1 MFTNE
6 KNNFDVEIANDLES
20 GKKVFMC
27 SMSADMANKYYELYN
42 KDYKVLVHSSMTDDE
57 LKQKL
62 QIVNEFWT
70 QYDLVICSP
79 SVESGVDF
87 NVEYFEKM
95 YVILS
100 DGSTH
105 QRGLNQMTNRVRK
118 LKNLHVN
125 CYLNGLPY
133 AEKANLYTLDEAEV
147 MFKKYIT
154 LDKFTVTEDGNLE
167 NNTKNFN
174 CINKY
179 NYLETLNKNK
189 SYFVPYLLKL
199 LKQKHQ
205 TWTFDKTEHK
215 KTKDVNLTKE
225 MICSAPN
232 IDKEEYLKLLE
243 LQKKNQATTEN
254 KLCIERYM
262 YKFNWELKELDDET
276 MSKIYRKT
284 HIMFNN
290 KAINNVQSK
299 PFITNRILKKKSA
312 DESLESTNEE
322 FLSVDET
329 YQDVSLKVKLQKL
342 KVVNETLQSLNF
354 KNSKN
359 EFTKN
364 VIEGE
369 QFNELVQKT
378 MLKSALFKDV
388 STLALFEMNK
398 NATKKITSN
407 KAFLGFINKILAN
420 YAVKIQS
427 VQESE
432 KDENGNKI
440 NKYSIKQIKLLE

>member
-1 MFTNE
+1 
-6 KNNFDVEIANDLES
+6 
-20 GKKVFMC
+20 
-27 SMSADMANKYYELYN
+27 
-42 KDYKVLVHSSMTDDE
+42 
-57 LKQKL
+57 
-62 QIVNEFWT
+62 
-70 QYDLVICSP
+70 
-79 SVESGVDF
+79 
-87 NVEYFEKM
+87 M

-100 DGSTH
+100 GGSTH

-118 LKNLHVN
+118 LKNLNVN

-215 KTKDVNLTKE
+215 KLKDVNITKE

-262 YKFNWELKELDDET
+262 YKFNWDLKELDDKT

-290 KAINNVQSK
+290 KAINNVPSK
-299 PFITNRILKKKSA
+299 PY
-312 DESLESTNEE
+312 E
-322 FLSVDET
+322 SVDET
-329 YQDVSLKVKLQKL
+329 YQDISLKVKLQKL
-342 KVVNETLQSLNF
+342 KIVNETLQSLNF

-359 EFTKN
+359 EFTKK
-364 VIEGE
+364 VIGAE
-369 QFNELVQKT
+369 QFNELVDKT
-378 MLKSALFKDV
+378 MLKSALFTDV

-398 NATKKITSN
+398 NATKKIKSN

-420 YAVKIQS
+420 YSIKIQS

-432 KDENGNKI
+432 KDKDGNKI
-440 NKYSIKQIKLLE
+440 NKYSIKQIKFLD